1 MVDIRRYSCAAVI
14 LLVVLR
20 VGIGWQLLYEGMWKI
35 NTLETQSPWTSD
47 GYLKNSQGPFR
58 GLFRS
63 MAGDPD
69 DTSWLDADSVAA
81 RWDTFNGRFSSHYGL
96 SDSQKNRLTTMI
108 NGAGSHDAVLDL
120 PTLPEGVDFTVLKLD
135 ETISFDAAAKRLKI
149 KGERRMVASEKAKL
163 DDQIA
168 DREGADYD
176 KYRKALDE
184 AFSRASRLSYKE
196 RMRAHLLGDPENAGL
211 IDGRIGQIQ
220 LYNEMLK
227 RYEDR
232 LASAKI
238 QFEQDQL
245 NRIWSDVRAKD
256 RDLAGPLLAMDK
268 ELHEDAMKLL
278 DVSQLSHGR
287 LSPPLSPIRVVDLLT
302 IAGLAGLGLLLM
314 IGLFTRFAAF
324 SAAFMVLGF
333 YLAMPPFPGVPEA
346 PGPEHSFIVNKN
358 LIEVFA
364 LLALTSVPTGYWFG
378 LDKLVASFFAKRKLT
393 KVDAVSKPGKVATA
407 K

>member
-35 NTLETQSPWTSD
+35 NTQRTQTPWTSD
-47 GYLKNSQGPFR
+47 GYLKSAQGPFR
-58 GLFRS
+58 NLFRA

-69 DTSWLDADSVAA
+69 DKSWLDADSVAA
-81 RWDTFNGRFSSHYGL
+81 RWDTFNQRFSSHYGL
-96 SDSQKNRLTTMI
+96 NDGQKNRLTTLI
-108 NGAGSHDAVLDL
+108 NGAASYDAILGL
-120 PTLPEGVDFTVLKLD
+120 TKLPEGVDFAAVRLD
-135 ETISFDAAAKRLKI
+135 KTISFDATAKRLKI
-149 KGERRMVASEKAKL
+149 NGERRMVASEKAKL
-163 DDQIA
+163 EEQVA
-168 DREGADYD
+168 GRQGADYD
-176 KYRKALDE
+176 QYRKALDD

-196 RMRAHLLGDPENAGL
+196 RMRAHLLGDPDNAGL
-211 IDGRIGQIQ
+211 IEGRIGQIQ
-220 LYNEMLK
+220 LYREMLK

-232 LASAKI
+232 LASAKT
-238 QFEQDQL
+238 QFEKDQL
-245 NRIWSDVRAKD
+245 NRIWSDVREKD
-256 RDLAGPLLAMDK
+256 RDLTGPLLAMDK

-278 DVSQLSHGR
+278 QVSQLSRGR

-302 IAGLAGLGLLLM
+302 ITGLAGLGILLI

-324 SAAFMVLGF
+324 SAACMVLGF

-364 LLALTSVPTGYWFG
+364 LLALSAVPTGYWFG
-378 LDKLVASFFAKRKLT
+378 LDKLVAGFLAKRKL
-393 KVDAVSKPGKVATA
+393 AKVAA
-407 K
+407 KK

>member
-1 MVDIRRYSCAAVI
+1 MVDIRRYSLAAVI

-35 NTLETQSPWTSD
+35 NTLGTQSPWTSD
-47 GYLKNSQGPFR
+47 GYLKSAQGPFR
-58 GLFRS
+58 NFFRA

-69 DTSWLDADSVAA
+69 DKSWLNADSVAA
-81 RWDTFNGRFSSHYGL
+81 RWDTFNKRFSNHYGL
-96 SDSQKNRLTTMI
+96 SDSQKSRLTTI
-108 NGAGSHDAVLDL
+108 IDGSKSHDAVLDL
-120 PTLPEGVDFTVLKLD
+120 PSLPEGVDFAALKLD
-135 ETISFDAAAKRLKI
+135 KTISFDAAAKRLKI
-149 KGERRMVASEKAKL
+149 DGQRRMIASEKAKL
-163 DDQIA
+163 EEQVA
-168 DREGADYD
+168 DREGAAYD
-176 KYRKALDE
+176 KYRKALDD

-196 RMRAHLLGDPENAGL
+196 RMRAHLLGDPDNAGL

-220 LYNEMLK
+220 LYNEMLD
-227 RYEDR
+227 RYENR
-232 LASAKI
+232 LASAKM

-268 ELHEDAMKLL
+268 ELQEEAMKLL
-278 DVSQLSHGR
+278 DVSQLSKGR
-287 LSPPLSPIRVVDLLT
+287 LSPPLSPIRIVDMLT
-302 IAGLAGLGLLLM
+302 ITGLAGLGILLI

-364 LLALTSVPTGYWFG
+364 LLALTAVPTGYWFG
-378 LDKLVASFFAKRKLT
+378 VDKLLAGFLAKKKLA
-393 KVDAVSKPGKVATA
+393 KAAVKK
-407 K
+407 

>member
-1 MVDIRRYSCAAVI
+1 MIDIRRYSLAAVI

-35 NTLETQSPWTSD
+35 NTLSTQTPWTSD
-47 GYLKNSQGPFR
+47 GYLKSAQGPFR
-58 GLFRS
+58 GLFRA

-69 DTSWLDADSVAA
+69 DKSWLDADAIAA
-81 RWDTFNGRFSSHYGL
+81 RWDSFNRRFSNHYRL
-96 SDSQKNRLTTMI
+96 SDSQKGRLTTLI
-108 NGAGSHDAVLDL
+108 DGASSHDAVLDL
-120 PTLPEGVDFTVLKLD
+120 PELPEGVDFSALSLD
-135 ETISFDAAAKRLKI
+135 ETIAFDKAAKRLKI
-149 KGERRMVASEKAKL
+149 DGVRRMVASEKAKL
-163 DDQIA
+163 DEQIA
-168 DREGADYD
+168 DREGDAYD

-184 AFSRASRLSYKE
+184 AFTRASRLSYKE
-196 RMRAHLLGDPENAGL
+196 RMRAHLIGDPDNAGR

-232 LASAKI
+232 LASAKV
-238 QFEQDQL
+238 EYEKDHL
-245 NRIWSDVRAKD
+245 TRIWSDVRAKD
-256 RDLAGPLLAMDK
+256 RDLTGPLLAMDK
-268 ELHEDAMKLL
+268 ELHEDAMKIL
-278 DVSQLSHGR
+278 DVSQLSRGP
-287 LSPPLSPIRVVDLLT
+287 LSPPLTPLRVVDLLT
-302 IAGLAGLGLLLM
+302 ITGLAGLGILLI

-364 LLALTSVPTGYWFG
+364 LLALTAIPTGYWFG
-378 LDKLVASFFAKRKLT
+378 LDKLVAGFFAKKKL
-393 KVDAVSKPGKVATA
+393 A
-407 K
+407 KAGAAK

>member
-1 MVDIRRYSCAAVI
+1 MIDIRRYSLAAVI

-35 NTLETQSPWTSD
+35 NTLSTQTPWTSD
-47 GYLKNSQGPFR
+47 GYLKSAQGPFR
-58 GLFRS
+58 GLFRA

-69 DTSWLDADSVAA
+69 DKSWLDADAIAA
-81 RWDTFNGRFSSHYGL
+81 RWDSFNRRFGSHYRL
-96 SDSQKNRLTTMI
+96 SDGQKGRLTTLI
-108 NGAGSHDAVLDL
+108 DGASSHDAILDL
-120 PTLPEGVDFTVLKLD
+120 PELPEGVDFPALNLD
-135 ETISFDAAAKRLKI
+135 ETIAFDKTAKRLKI
-149 KGERRMVASEKAKL
+149 DGIRRMVASEKAKL
-163 DDQIA
+163 DEQIA
-168 DREGADYD
+168 DREGEAYD

-184 AFSRASRLSYKE
+184 AFTRASRLSYKE
-196 RMRAHLLGDPENAGL
+196 RMRAHLIGDPDNAGR

-232 LASAKI
+232 LASAEVE
-238 QFEQDQL
+238 FEKDQL
-245 NRIWSDVRAKD
+245 TRIWSDVRAKD

-268 ELHEDAMKLL
+268 ELHEDAMKIL
-278 DVSQLSHGR
+278 DVSQLSRGP
-287 LSPPLSPIRVVDLLT
+287 LSPPLTPLRVVDLLT
-302 IAGLAGLGLLLM
+302 ITGLAGLGILLI

-364 LLALTSVPTGYWFG
+364 LLALTAIPTGYWFG
-378 LDKLVASFFAKRKLT
+378 LDKLVAGFFAKKKL
-393 KVDAVSKPGKVATA
+393 A
-407 K
+407 KAGAAK

>member
-1 MVDIRRYSCAAVI
+1 MVDIRRYSLAAVI

-35 NTLETQSPWTSD
+35 NTLGTQSPWTSD
-47 GYLKNSQGPFR
+47 GYLKSAQGPFR
-58 GLFRS
+58 NFFRA

-69 DTSWLDADSVAA
+69 DKSWLNADSVAA
-81 RWDTFNGRFSSHYGL
+81 RWDTFNKRFSSHYGL
-96 SDSQKNRLTTMI
+96 GDSQKSRLTTLI
-108 NGAGSHDAVLDL
+108 DGAKSYDAVLDL
-120 PTLPEGVDFTVLKLD
+120 PSLPEGVDFAALKLD
-135 ETISFDAAAKRLKI
+135 KTISFDAKAKRLKI
-149 KGERRMVASEKAKL
+149 DGQRHMIASEKAKL
-163 DDQIA
+163 EEQVA
-168 DREGADYD
+168 DRDGAAYD
-176 KYRKALDE
+176 QYRKALDD

-196 RMRAHLLGDPENAGL
+196 RMRSHLLGDPDNAGL

-220 LYNEMLK
+220 LYNEMLD
-227 RYEDR
+227 RYENR
-232 LASAKI
+232 LASAKM

-268 ELHEDAMKLL
+268 ELQEDAMKLL
-278 DVSQLSHGR
+278 DVSQLSKGR
-287 LSPPLSPIRVVDLLT
+287 LSPPLSPIRMVDMMT
-302 IAGLAGLGLLLM
+302 ITGLAGLGTLLI

-364 LLALTSVPTGYWFG
+364 LLALSSVPTGYWFG
-378 LDKLVASFFAKRKLT
+378 LDKLVAGFFVKKKLSKAAAK
-393 KVDAVSKPGKVATA
+393 S
-407 K
+407 